1 LVHTLIKL
9 QALALTEEGG
19 NTDTPSWEE
28 LERFCENPSYVMR
41 IKDGEDRKLVQP
53 KDAAFTNS
61 FRRRYGKRKLFYTE
75 KGYLGLGPASTAVG
89 DVVCIVPGAAGPL
102 VCRID
107 EDDVVGLGNHVVD
120 EDRGGAKKL
129 RFIGE
134 SYVHGIMHGE
144 ALESEGFRL
153 EDVEIV

>member
-1 LVHTLIKL
+1 
-9 QALALTEEGG
+9 
-19 NTDTPSWEE
+19 
-28 LERFCENPSYVMR
+28 
-41 IKDGEDRKLVQP
+41 
-53 KDAAFTNS
+53 
-61 FRRRYGKRKLFYTE
+61 
-75 KGYLGLGPASTAVG
+75 
-89 DVVCIVPGAAGPL
+89 
-102 VCRID
+102 
-107 EDDVVGLGNHVVD
+107 VVD